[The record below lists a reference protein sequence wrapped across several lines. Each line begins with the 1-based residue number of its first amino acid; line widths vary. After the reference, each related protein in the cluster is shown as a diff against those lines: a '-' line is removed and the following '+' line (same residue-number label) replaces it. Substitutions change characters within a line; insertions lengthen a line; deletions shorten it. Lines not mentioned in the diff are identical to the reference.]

1 MSLTDTQSTRVN
13 SVAPTSINELEA
25 SQVSRATLQGQ
36 LLQRRRRR
44 RLDLHSVAGLLRE
57 SAKVYRLLA
66 DEEITMAAAEVR
78 SRVLKRHGE
87 MLIGQEV
94 VALQQQ
100 LRQVELDTRAN
111 AYGDAGAAFESDA
124 GMPMS
129 SR

>member
-1 MSLTDTQSTRVN
+1 
-13 SVAPTSINELEA
+13 LEA

-100 LRQVELDTRAN
+100 LRQAEADTRAN
-111 AYGDAGAAFESDA
+111 AYGDAGTAFDVDA
-124 GMPMS
+124 GMPMG